1 MSKRQVLVLCT
12 GNSARSQM
20 AEGLI
25 RQDLGDLWEPYS
37 AGTAPSGNVHPLAV
51 EAMAELGLDI
61 SGQRSKS
68 VDEYRQYDFDVV
80 ITVCDQ
86 AARTCPVWLGNG
98 EVVHMGQ
105 PDPVAQKGSAVER
118 LAAFRRVRD
127 ALRAQIIPYLREWR
141 S

>member
-1 MSKRQVLVLCT
+1 MRRRQVLVLCT

-25 RQDLGDLWEPYS
+25 RQDLGDTWEPYS
-37 AGTAPSGNVHPLAV
+37 AGTAPSGYVHPLAI

-61 SGQRSKS
+61 SAQRSKS
-68 VDEYRQYDFDVV
+68 VAEYRDYGFDVV

-86 AARTCPVWLGNG
+86 AARTCPIWLGHG
-98 EVVHMGQ
+98 HVVHMGQ
-105 PDPVAQKGSAVER
+105 PDPAAQQGSAAER
-118 LAAFRRVRD
+118 LAAFCGVRD
-127 ALRAQIIPYLREWR
+127 ALGPQIIPYLREWR